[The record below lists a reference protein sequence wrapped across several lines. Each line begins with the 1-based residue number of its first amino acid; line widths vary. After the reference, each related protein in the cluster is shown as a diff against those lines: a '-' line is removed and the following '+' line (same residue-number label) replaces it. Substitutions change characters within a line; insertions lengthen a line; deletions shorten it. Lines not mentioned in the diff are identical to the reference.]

1 MLEFFFVVKTSRGKN
16 NKLMIESE
24 RREGLPHSEDRIN
37 LPEQLDAYFLTFKR
51 RLQTVRP
58 DLATRWLDSEVQDAR
73 LREKILGFIGDNNE
87 MCEVWYSERMQQ
99 ARDKELVS
107 QGSTHVFKIK
117 CIDGRKPRGFEGPA
131 NSLKAEGG
139 LLALKHD
146 PTTRKPEPLSS
157 EICVALSDPNADLLE
172 MNVAHYDS
180 TDPHHGCAAIGRV
193 ITDHSKGEESVWPF
207 LSSHEKSLVIQAGG
221 ISHEYAGMVLMELT
235 NSKALNE
242 IHRRYM
248 ACSDTQPIKQVAVTV
263 LADTRTMGLELRVP
277 LLKTGQGGLELV
289 PANDQKVLSTARLTH
304 DFEADLTRISNFPVG
319 AFRET
324 FNDKEHFVD
333 YYEALVDLSAV
344 LSKPESSVSLIFE
357 KVSSFIKENYPNL
370 SAGQTQAFRYRI
382 LRTVAHHYLTGL
394 HHPQDHPFSDHDE
407 RFISIGP
414 GTDYMG
420 KYETDKQCFRMSGP
434 DAKTATRR
442 LVIAASVMD
451 KTKVDGEDPH
461 IIFLCTP
468 VRKHGSTEEYQNAYA
483 DSATFYRSLMDKK
496 ILRDLIRSKNI
507 LPIPVL
513 ISLETNQVLE
523 VVFKNAIFT

>member
-1 MLEFFFVVKTSRGKN
+1 MVKTSRVKS
-16 NKLMIESE
+16 NKLMVEL
-24 RREGLPHSEDRIN
+24 RRQEGLTSGEVRAN
-37 LPEQLDAYFLTFKR
+37 LPEQLNRYLVNFKG
-51 RLQTVRP
+51 RLRIVRP
-58 DLATRWLDSEVQDAR
+58 DLATRWLDSEVQDAN
-73 LREKILGFIGDNNE
+73 LIKKILGFIGDNNE

-99 ARDKELVS
+99 ARDKELES
-107 QGSTHVFKIK
+107 QGPTHVFKIK

-146 PTTRKPEPLSS
+146 PTTRRPEPLSS
-157 EICVALSDPNADLLE
+157 EICIALSDSNADLLE

-180 TDPHHGCAAIGRV
+180 TDPNHGCAAIGRV

-248 ACSDTQPIKQVAVTV
+248 VCSDTQPIKQVAVTV

-277 LLKTGQGGLELV
+277 LLKAGQAGLELV
-289 PANDQKVLSTARLTH
+289 PANEQKVLSTAQLTH
-304 DFEADLTRISNFPVG
+304 DFETDLTRVSNFPVG
-319 AFRET
+319 AFKET

-344 LSKPESSVSLIFE
+344 LSKPENGVSLLFE
-357 KVSSFIKENYPNL
+357 KVNSFIKENYPNL
-370 SAGQTQAFRYRI
+370 SSGQTQAFRYRV
-382 LRTVAHHYLTGL
+382 LRTVAHQYLTGL

-407 RFISIGP
+407 KFISIGP
-414 GTDYMG
+414 GTDYVG

-468 VRKHGSTEEYQNAYA
+468 VRENGDAEEYQNAYA
-483 DSATFYRSLMDKK
+483 DSATFYRSLMNKK
-496 ILRDLIRSKNI
+496 IIRDLIRSKNI
-507 LPIPVL
+507 LPVPVL
-513 ISLETNQVLE
+513 ISFETNKVLE
-523 VVFKNAIFT
+523 VVSKNAIFA